1 MSHVI
6 IPATFRHFL
15 ICHFELLV
23 NSAFFS
29 FPLFLTLLTECRVLS
44 IYIWILFCL
53 LFLNPLNS
61 VKLISARVSNQGESS
76 KALQFLIAVLEIWS
90 YMHRSSA
97 CMCVCGPSVCLVLME
112 AREGVRSPETG
123 VTDSSY
129 RQTYGYRHPD
139 GHCEWNLG
147 HPLSHLSSLQL
158 KTLTLN
164 PMTQKWS
171 FWTLTN
177 ISFCCFY
184 FYWNTIFLYRPRTCY
199 VEEAGL

>member
-76 KALQFLIAVLEIWS
+76 KACFTILDSSSRDLILYAQVLCLYVCMRTICVPSANGGQRGCEISWNRSHRQFLRTDIWLQTPRWALR
-90 YMHRSSA
+90 MK
-97 CMCVCGPSVCLVLME
+97 P
-112 AREGVRSPETG
+112 RSPTE
-123 VTDSSY
+123 
-129 RQTYGYRHPD
+129 P
-139 GHCEWNLG
+139 
-147 HPLSHLSSLQL
+147 SLQSPIKDFNTQSHDTEVILLDSNKHLFLLFLFLL
-158 KTLTLN
+158 KHYL
-164 PMTQKWS
+164 
-171 FWTLTN
+171 F
-177 ISFCCFY
+177 ISS
-184 FYWNTIFLYRPRTCY
+184 
-199 VEEAGL
+199 